1 MLRGFLIK
9 LSSLDGQLLDNNGE
23 YALLHPPP
31 PSPLRDFDADFRIE
45 ECTFAVIIETNDDL
59 APSSNSTE
67 VSPSSWAFTSSRLL
81 TFFFFSFSL
90 FLLFTNPQETGPW
103 VPALAADTLR
113 PSQKE
118 DAECPE
124 KHEPLLSVKAIET
137 GVIDVR
143 LSSSTHEMGS

>member
-23 YALLHPPP
+23 YALLHRPP

-81 TFFFFSFSL
+81 TFFFL
-90 FLLFTNPQETGPW
+90 FLFFFFSQIHRKQGFGSQRLLQIHSDLHKRKTPSAQRSTN
-103 VPALAADTLR
+103 R
-113 PSQKE
+113 F
-118 DAECPE
+118 
-124 KHEPLLSVKAIET
+124 
-137 GVIDVR
+137 
-143 LSSSTHEMGS
+143 